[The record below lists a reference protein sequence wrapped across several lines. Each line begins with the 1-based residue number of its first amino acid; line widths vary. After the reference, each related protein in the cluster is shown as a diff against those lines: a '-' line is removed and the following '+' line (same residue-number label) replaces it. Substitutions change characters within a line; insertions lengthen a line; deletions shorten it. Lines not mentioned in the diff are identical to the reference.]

1 MGGMG
6 LTNPSQVAAS
16 EYVTSVNISGPLA
29 QQIKSQVHKPLDEN
43 EMHAVQREM
52 CPVKNQ
58 CLKEK
63 LDEVKCSV
71 SGKTLRAVDLTT
83 QKGASSWLTVLP
95 IRDMN
100 FDLNK
105 NEFRDAGKLRYD
117 WEVDM
122 PSVCVCGDRFN
133 VDHAMIC
140 KRGGFVIQRHNE
152 LRDLE
157 AEMLRMVCN
166 GVETEPVLQDIT
178 GEELNRGANTA
189 PDARLDIVA
198 RGFWERQRS
207 AFFDVRICHP
217 NADSYRDMDL
227 NQIYRQ
233 HETEKKRQYAS
244 RILEVEQ
251 AIFPPLVFSTTG
263 GMAVECKRY
272 HSRLA
277 ELAATKKGES
287 DATTMSWIR
296 ARVSFALLRSAL
308 LCLRGSRATGRIH
321 LELTDIDSDIEKGH
335 ANIR

>member
-1 MGGMG
+1 M
-6 LTNPSQVAAS
+6 
-16 EYVTSVNISGPLA
+16 
-29 QQIKSQVHKPLDEN
+29 
-43 EMHAVQREM
+43 
-52 CPVKNQ
+52 
-58 CLKEK
+58 
-63 LDEVKCSV
+63 
-71 SGKTLRAVDLTT
+71 
-83 QKGASSWLTVLP
+83 
-95 IRDMN
+95 
-100 FDLNK
+100 
-105 NEFRDAGKLRYD
+105 
-117 WEVDM
+117 
-122 PSVCVCGDRFN
+122 
-133 VDHAMIC
+133 
-140 KRGGFVIQRHNE
+140 IQRHNE
-152 LRDLE
+152 LRDLQ

-244 RILEVEQ
+244 RVLEVEQ
-251 AIFPPLVFSTTG
+251 ATFTPLVFSTTG
-263 GMAVECKRY
+263 GMAAECKRY

-277 ELAATKKGES
+277 ELIATKKEES
-287 DATTMSWIR
+287 YATTISWIR

-308 LCLRGSRATGRIH
+308 LCLRGSRAKRRIH
-321 LELTDIDSDIEKGH
+321 LELTDIDFDIERGH